1 VKTPKT
7 LGALAL
13 LLTVTSGCGYA
24 LVGRAT
30 NLPEDVKT
38 VYLAPFENRTQR
50 NEVDQFVTEAIA
62 DELVKRRRFTVGSES
77 AGSDAELV
85 GAVSAFGL
93 TPVTFDTD
101 GRASEYEISIV
112 AQVTLRR
119 TGAAPDAPALWKND
133 RYLFRKTYPFD
144 PDDSSLDR
152 EENALREAAREFAET
167 MVSDLLEGF

>member
-1 VKTPKT
+1 VNTR
-7 LGALAL
+7 LRFGALAL
-13 LLTVTSGCGYA
+13 LLVVTTSCGYA

-62 DELVKRRRFTVGSES
+62 DELVKRKRFTVGRE
-77 AGSDAELV
+77 AATADAELV
-85 GAVSAFGL
+85 GAVTAFGL
-93 TPVTFDTD
+93 TPVTFGTD
-101 GRASEYEISIV
+101 GRATEYEISIV

-119 TGAAPDAPALWKND
+119 TGGAPDAEVLWKND
-133 RYLFRKTYPFD
+133 RYVFRKTYPFD
-144 PDDSSLDR
+144 AADASLDR
-152 EENALREAAREFAET
+152 EEAAIREAAEEFAKT

>member
-1 VKTPKT
+1 MKTA
-7 LGALAL
+7 LRFGALAL
-13 LLTVTSGCGYA
+13 LSTYLPSCGYA

-30 NLPEDVKT
+30 NLPDDVKT

-62 DELVKRRRFTVGSES
+62 DELVKRRRFTVGRDAAS
-77 AGSDAELV
+77 AEAELV
-85 GAVSAFGL
+85 GAVTAFGL

-119 TGAAPDAPALWKND
+119 TGGAPDAAVLWKND

-144 PDDSSLDR
+144 PDDASLDR
-152 EENALREAAREFAET
+152 EENAIREAAREFAQT